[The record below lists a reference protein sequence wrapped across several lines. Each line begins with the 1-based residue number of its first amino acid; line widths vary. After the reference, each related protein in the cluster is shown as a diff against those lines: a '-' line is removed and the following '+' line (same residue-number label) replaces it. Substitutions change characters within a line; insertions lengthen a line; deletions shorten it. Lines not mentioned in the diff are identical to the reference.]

1 MILVS
6 GNGKL
11 AKELEKLSTDSLL
24 INILSRK
31 EMDITDEYRVSDVI
45 KDLMMKPN
53 YPKYFVHTAAL
64 TKPMDV
70 NDRNPIMSLDTN
82 VLGTAN
88 VAKICSKYGIKFIYI
103 STDFVYES
111 HKNPVFY
118 KEVYLTW
125 PRQMADEESRVK
137 PSNNYGWSKLGGEC
151 VTKLISNSL
160 ILRCSLCDIPFRHK
174 FAFDDVYRNSITHKD
189 VADIILKV
197 KDEVGIINVGGEHRS
212 VYEFV
217 SQYQKVDAISGLKIT
232 PSLCLNTEKLK
243 KLLNE

>member
-82 VLGTAN
+82 IVGTAN

-103 STDFVYES
+103 STDFVYDA
-111 HKNPVFY
+111 K
-118 KEVYLTW
+118 KVYLGKW
-125 PRQMADEESRVK
+125 SSAVDEESKVK

-151 VTKLISNSL
+151 VVKLISNSL

-174 FAFDDVYRNSITHKD
+174 IAFKDVYRNPITHKE

-197 KDEVGIINVGGEHRS
+197 KDEVGVINVGGEHQS
-212 VYEFV
+212 VYGFV
-217 SQYQKVDAISGLKIT
+217 SQYQKVDAASGSKIA

-243 KLLNE
+243 ELLNE

>member
-11 AKELEKLSTDSLL
+11 AKELKKLSTDSLL

-31 EMDITDEYRVSDVI
+31 EMDITDEYGVSDVI

-82 VLGTAN
+82 IVGTAN
-88 VAKICSKYGIKFIYI
+88 VAKMCSKYGIKFIYI

-111 HKNPVFY
+111 HKNPAFY
-118 KEVYLTW
+118 KEVN
-125 PRQMADEESRVK
+125 EESKVK

-174 FAFDDVYRNSITHKD
+174 FAFDDVKAPR
-189 VADIILKV
+189 
-197 KDEVGIINVGGEHRS
+197 
-212 VYEFV
+212 V
-217 SQYQKVDAISGLKIT
+217 S
-232 PSLCLNTEKLK
+232 
-243 KLLNE
+243 

>member
-11 AKELEKLSTDSLL
+11 ARELEKLSTDSML

-82 VLGTAN
+82 IVGTAN
-88 VAKICSKYGIKFIYI
+88 VAKVCSKYGIKFIYI
-103 STDFVYES
+103 STDFVYDAEKS
-111 HKNPVFY
+111 YRGKCSDIVG
-118 KEVYLTW
+118 
-125 PRQMADEESRVK
+125 EESKVK

-151 VTKLISNSL
+151 AVHHYDNAL
-160 ILRCSLCDIPFRHK
+160 ILRVCMNAVPFPHER
-174 FAFDDVYRNSITHKD
+174 AFTDVISSHMY
-189 VADIILKV
+189 ADEAAGVTLKLL
-197 KDEVGIINVGGEHRS
+197 DEVGIINVGGKAQS
-212 VYEFV
+212 VYDFV
-217 SQYQKVDAISGLKIT
+217 VEHEPNVGKISVNEVIDVEV
-232 PSLCLNTEKLK
+232 NTNSSMNIKKMEKL
-243 KLLNE
+243 LI